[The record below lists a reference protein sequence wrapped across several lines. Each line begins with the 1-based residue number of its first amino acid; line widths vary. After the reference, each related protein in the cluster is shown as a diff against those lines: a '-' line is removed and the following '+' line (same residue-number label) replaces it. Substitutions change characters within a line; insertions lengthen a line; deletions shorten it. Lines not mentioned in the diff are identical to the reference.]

1 MIMRIRTKCS
11 VPFLKKSK
19 GSERVKA
26 GNRLLSI
33 LAAAAAVIIV
43 IYFAAELYGLTAHSY
58 TTQTAYSQTVAET
71 VDAKMYIIRDETVL
85 TTDNSG
91 VTVQLADNGERVSK
105 GSSIAAVFADESSAK
120 NYVEANSL
128 KNKLEVYKSI
138 DSQLKLANIDMDK
151 LSAEIDAEYMNII
164 NDAYNN
170 SYSSLEDC
178 KLAFSEK
185 ISRKQVSLEQP
196 VDCSEK
202 IASLTSKIT
211 SLESSANA
219 KSIITAES
227 SGYYVGSPDGYENVL
242 TVDSLDKLTP
252 AMLDK
257 AHGAEKGE
265 IPANSIGKIING
277 YNWYIATVIDAKKTV
292 GFSQG
297 KTVKLILGDSES
309 LTVTTKVHSM
319 KAVEGNN
326 TLVVF
331 KCTLMNDELTA
342 LRKVNGKVVINEYT
356 GLKVSK
362 DALRFDDEGQPGV
375 YIRRANIVNFRSL
388 NILYTDD
395 KFVVAAPDEDVKLN
409 YTHLELYDE
418 VIISGKDLSDGMVI
432 G

>member
-1 MIMRIRTKCS
+1 M
-11 VPFLKKSK
+11 
-19 GSERVKA
+19 KA

-58 TTQTAYSQTVAET
+58 TTQTAYSQTVPEA

-128 KNKLEVYKSI
+128 KKKLEVYKSI
-138 DSQLKLANIDMDK
+138 DGQLKLANIDMDK
-151 LSAEIDAEYMNII
+151 LSAEINAEYMNII

-185 ISRKQVSLEQP
+185 ISRRQVSLEQP

-219 KSIITAES
+219 RSIITAES

-242 TVDSLDKLTP
+242 SVDSLDELTP

-257 AHGAEKGE
+257 AHNAEKGE

-309 LTVTTKVHSM
+309 LSVTTKVHSM
-319 KAVEGNN
+319 KAVEDNN

-395 KFVVAAPDEDVKLN
+395 KFVIAAPDEDVKLN
-409 YTHLELYDE
+409 YAHLELYDE

>member
-1 MIMRIRTKCS
+1 M
-11 VPFLKKSK
+11 
-19 GSERVKA
+19 KA

-43 IYFAAELYGLTAHSY
+43 IYFAAELYGLAAHSY
-58 TTQTAYSQTVAET
+58 TTQTVYYQTVPEA

-91 VTVQLADNGERVSK
+91 VTVQIADNGERVSK
-105 GSSIAAVFADESSAK
+105 GSSIAAVFSNEASAQ
-120 NYVEANSL
+120 NYVEADSL
-128 KNKLEVYKSI
+128 RRKLEVYKSI

-151 LSAEIDAEYMNII
+151 LSSEIDAEYMNII
-164 NDAYNN
+164 NGAYNN
-170 SYSSLEDC
+170 DYSSLEEC

-185 ISRKQVSLEQP
+185 VSRRQISLEQP

-202 IASLTSKIT
+202 IASLTSKIA
-211 SLESSANA
+211 SLEASA
-219 KSIITAES
+219 KVDSIITAES

-252 AMLDK
+252 AMLDD
-257 AHGAEKGE
+257 ALAAEKDE

-277 YNWYIATVIDAKKTV
+277 YNWYIVTVIDTGKAV

-297 KTVKLILGDSES
+297 KTVKLILGETES
-309 LTVTTKVHSM
+309 QTVTTKVHSM
-319 KAVEGNN
+319 LSVEGNK
-326 TLVVF
+326 TLMVF
-331 KCTLMNDELTA
+331 KCSLMNDELA
-342 LRKVNGKVVINEYT
+342 SLRKVEGKVVISEYS

-362 DALRFDDEGQPGV
+362 DALRFDEEGQAGV

-388 NILYTDD
+388 NILYTDE
-395 KFVVAAPDEDVKLN
+395 KFVIAAPDEDVELN
-409 YTHLELYDE
+409 YAHLELYDE

>member
-1 MIMRIRTKCS
+1 MIMQVRKKCF
-11 VPFLKKSK
+11 VPCLKKLK
-19 GSERVKA
+19 GRERVKA

-43 IYFAAELYGLTAHSY
+43 IYFAAELYGLSAHSY
-58 TTQTAYSQTVAET
+58 TTQTAYNQTVAET

-85 TTDNSG
+85 TTESSG
-91 VTVQLADNGERVSK
+91 VTVQIADNGERVSK
-105 GSSIAAVFADESSAK
+105 GSSIAAVFADEASAK
-120 NYVEANSL
+120 NYVEADSL

-138 DSQLKLANIDMDK
+138 DSQLKLANVDMDK
-151 LSAEIDAEYMNII
+151 LSAEIDTEYLNII

-170 SYSSLEDC
+170 DYSSLEDC

-202 IASLTSKIT
+202 IATLTSKIS
-211 SLESSANA
+211 SLESAA
-219 KSIITAES
+219 KVRSIITAES

-242 TVDSLDKLTP
+242 TVESLDELTP
-252 AMLDK
+252 AMLDE
-257 AHGAEKGE
+257 AFEAEKGE

-277 YNWYIATVIDAKKTV
+277 YNWYIATVIDAAKTV
-292 GFSQG
+292 GFSDG

-309 LTVTTKVHSM
+309 RTVTTKVHSM
-319 KAVEGNN
+319 TTVEGNK

-331 KCTLMNDELTA
+331 KCTLMNDELTS
-342 LRKVNGKVVINEYT
+342 LRKVEGKVVINEYN

-388 NILYTDD
+388 NILYTDE

-409 YTHLELYDE
+409 YAHLELYDE
-418 VIISGKDLSDGMVI
+418 VIVSGKDLSDGMVI